1 MSYEQIL
8 SDVADSVATITLNRP
23 DRLNAVTA
31 RSIDEL
37 IAAFDAADADDG
49 VRAVIVT
56 GAGRAFCAGADLGAG
71 GRTFDRADR
80 STADEHRD
88 GGGRVTLRIF
98 DLKKPV
104 IAAINGPAVGFGIT
118 LTLPMDVRIASTAAR
133 IGFVFA
139 RRGVVPEACSTWF
152 LPRLVGMSQ
161 AAEWALTGR
170 VFSAEEALAGRRHA
184 AVLSLVAV
192 IDWALGA
199 LVITAASF
207 VQGLAGFGIGL
218 VGLAFL
224 PYLMSP
230 ATAIVLL
237 TLYAAP
243 FTLGVFIQLRDDFRL
258 SGIRDMLVGTVLG
271 TPIGVWGLAALPASL
286 INRLIGVF
294 ILLIVI
300 LEVRR
305 LFPERLPGRGWG
317 VGAGVLSGVLGGA
330 IGTPAPPVIVYSMTQ
345 GWTPRRMKANLQ
357 AFMVVNQTLILGGYE
372 WAGLLTRE
380 VWHLGLSF
388 AIPALVGVLAGIAL
402 FGRID
407 AVRFRQIVFTL
418 LFISGL
424 VLLLRG

>member
-8 SDVADSVATITLNRP
+8 YDVADSVATITLNRP

-56 GAGRAFCAGADLGAG
+56 GAGRVARDRARAGARDRRQHVGRLRRPDPPDAVEAARRRPSSRGPPDRLAG
-71 GRTFDRADR
+71 DVL
-80 STADEHRD
+80 D
-88 GGGRVTLRIF
+88 G
-98 DLKKPV
+98 
-104 IAAINGPAVGFGIT
+104 T
-118 LTLPMDVRIASTAAR
+118 LTRCPRGHRGLHREAA
-133 IGFVFA
+133 GALFA
-139 RRGVVPEACSTWF
+139 APEH
-152 LPRLVGMSQ
+152 
-161 AAEWALTGR
+161 
-170 VFSAEEALAGRRHA
+170 RHA

-317 VGAGVLSGVLGGA
+317 FGAGVLSGVLGGA

-424 VLLLRG
+424 VLLVRG

>member
-1 MSYEQIL
+1 
-8 SDVADSVATITLNRP
+8 
-23 DRLNAVTA
+23 
-31 RSIDEL
+31 
-37 IAAFDAADADDG
+37 
-49 VRAVIVT
+49 
-56 GAGRAFCAGADLGAG
+56 
-71 GRTFDRADR
+71 
-80 STADEHRD
+80 
-88 GGGRVTLRIF
+88 
-98 DLKKPV
+98 
-104 IAAINGPAVGFGIT
+104 
-118 LTLPMDVRIASTAAR
+118 
-133 IGFVFA
+133 
-139 RRGVVPEACSTWF
+139 
-152 LPRLVGMSQ
+152 
-161 AAEWALTGR
+161 
-170 VFSAEEALAGRRHA
+170 
-184 AVLSLVAV
+184 VAV

-294 ILLIVI
+294 ILLIVA

-317 VGAGVLSGVLGGA
+317 FGAGVLSGVLGGA

-424 VLLLRG
+424 VLLVRG